1 MDLLELEKRAE
12 AIRAEAEASGLDED
26 MSFSTTY
33 DRYLKQLKILKAL
46 GEKIDEII
54 ETDDILLQREYIKGQ
69 ENTIVHP
76 AIREY
81 NNTAAGA
88 NRTLQTLRKILA
100 ERKAEGASKDPLMS
114 IINGGGAVG

>member
-1 MDLLELEKRAE
+1 MDIAELERRAE
-12 AIRAEAEASGLDED
+12 DIRDQAEASGLDED

-33 DRYLKQLKILKAL
+33 DRYIKQLKILKAL
-46 GEKIDEII
+46 GEVIDDITENGS
-54 ETDDILLQREYIKGQ
+54 ILLQREYIKGQ

-88 NRTLQTLRKILA
+88 NRTLATLLKILR
-100 ERKAEGASKDPLMS
+100 ERKEEGAKKDPLMEL
-114 IINGGGAVG
+114 INGGGK

>member
-1 MDLLELEKRAE
+1 MDILELEKRAE
-12 AIRAEAEASGLDED
+12 SIRREAEASGLDDD

-33 DRYLKQLKILKAL
+33 DRYIKQLKILKAL
-46 GEKIDEII
+46 GEVIDDIVENGN
-54 ETDDILLQREYIKGQ
+54 ILLQREYIKGQ

-88 NRTLQTLRKILA
+88 NRTLATLLKIMR
-100 ERKAEGASKDPLMS
+100 ERKADGAKKDPLMELM
-114 IINGGGAVG
+114 NGGGIGD

>member
-1 MDLLELEKRAE
+1 MDIAELEKRAE
-12 AIRAEAEASGLDED
+12 IIKAQAEESGLDDD

-33 DRYLKQLKILKAL
+33 DRYVKQLKILKAL
-46 GEKIDEII
+46 GEVIDEIT
-54 ETDDILLQREYIKGQ
+54 ESGNILLQREYIKGQ

-88 NRTLQTLRKILA
+88 NRTLSTLCRLMRDRK
-100 ERKAEGASKDPLMS
+100 EQGAKRDPLLE
-114 IINGGGAVG
+114 ILGGGSN

>member
-1 MDLLELEKRAE
+1 MDILELEKRAE
-12 AIRAEAEASGLDED
+12 RIRAEAEASGLDSD

-33 DRYLKQLKILKAL
+33 DRYIKQLKILKAL
-46 GEKIDEII
+46 GEVIDTIVE
-54 ETDDILLQREYIKGQ
+54 DGNVLLQREYIKGQ

-88 NRTLQTLRKILA
+88 NRTLTTLVKIMR
-100 ERKAEGASKDPLMS
+100 ERKDLEVSKDPLLAIM
-114 IINGGGAVG
+114 NGGGK

>member
-12 AIRAEAEASGLDED
+12 SIRLEAEESGLDED

-46 GEKIDEII
+46 GEKVDEII
-54 ETDDILLQREYIKGQ
+54 DEDDILLQREYIKGQ

-88 NRTLQTLRKILA
+88 NRTLQTLRKIMH
-100 ERKAEGASKDPLMS
+100 ERKESGADKDPLLS
-114 IINGGGAVG
+114 IINGGVASD

>member
-12 AIRAEAEASGLDED
+12 SIRLEAEASGLDED

-46 GEKIDEII
+46 GEKVDEII
-54 ETDDILLQREYIKGQ
+54 DEDDILLQREYIKGQ

-88 NRTLQTLRKILA
+88 NRTLQTLRKIMH
-100 ERKAEGASKDPLMS
+100 ERKESGAAKDPLLS
-114 IINGGGAVG
+114 IINGGGNID

>member
-12 AIRAEAEASGLDED
+12 NIRLEAEASGLDED

-54 ETDDILLQREYIKGQ
+54 DEDDILLQREYIKGQ

-88 NRTLQTLRKILA
+88 NRTLQTLRKIMH
-100 ERKAEGASKDPLMS
+100 ERKESGADKDPLLS
-114 IINGGGAVG
+114 IINGGGNID

>member
-12 AIRAEAEASGLDED
+12 SIRLEAEASGLDED

-54 ETDDILLQREYIKGQ
+54 DEDDILLQREYIKGQ

-88 NRTLQTLRKILA
+88 NRTLQTLRKIMH
-100 ERKAEGASKDPLMS
+100 ERKESGEAKDPLLS
-114 IINGGGAVG
+114 IINGGGNID

>member
-12 AIRAEAEASGLDED
+12 SIRTEAEASGLDED

-46 GEKIDEII
+46 GEKIDTII
-54 ETDDILLQREYIKGQ
+54 EEDDILLQREYIKGQ

-88 NRTLQTLRKILA
+88 NRTLQTLRKIMA
-100 ERKAEGASKDPLMS
+100 ERKAEGAAKDPLLS
-114 IINGGGAVG
+114 IINGGGASG

>member
-1 MDLLELEKRAE
+1 MDILELEKRAE
-12 AIRAEAEASGLDED
+12 SIRVEAEASGLDED

-33 DRYLKQLKILKAL
+33 DRYIKQLKILKAL
-46 GEKIDEII
+46 GEVIDNIVECG
-54 ETDDILLQREYIKGQ
+54 DILLQREYIKGQ

-88 NRTLQTLRKILA
+88 NRTLSTLLKIMR
-100 ERKAEGASKDPLMS
+100 ERKEKGASKDPLLE
-114 IINGGGAVG
+114 IINGGGNSD

>member
-12 AIRAEAEASGLDED
+12 SIRLEAEASGLDED

-54 ETDDILLQREYIKGQ
+54 DEDEILLQREYIKGQ

-88 NRTLQTLRKILA
+88 NRTLQTLRKIMH
-100 ERKAEGASKDPLMS
+100 ERKESGEAKDPLLS
-114 IINGGGAVG
+114 IINGGGNID

>member
-12 AIRAEAEASGLDED
+12 SIRLEAEASGLDED

-46 GEKIDEII
+46 GEKVDGIIDE
-54 ETDDILLQREYIKGQ
+54 DGILIQREYIKGQ

-88 NRTLQTLRKILA
+88 NRTLQTLRKIMQ
-100 ERKAEGASKDPLMS
+100 ERKESGAVKDPLLELL
-114 IINGGGAVG
+114 NGGGAE

>member
-12 AIRAEAEASGLDED
+12 SIRREAEASGLDED

-46 GEKIDEII
+46 GEKIDDII
-54 ETDDILLQREYIKGQ
+54 ATDDILLQREYIKGQ

-88 NRTLQTLRKILA
+88 NRTLQTLRKIMK
-100 ERKAEGASKDPLMS
+100 ERKETGASKDPLLK
-114 IINGGGAVG
+114 IINGGGASD

>member
-12 AIRAEAEASGLDED
+12 SIRLEAEASGLDED

-46 GEKIDEII
+46 GEKVDEII
-54 ETDDILLQREYIKGQ
+54 DEDDILLQREYIKGQ

-88 NRTLQTLRKILA
+88 NRTLQTLRKIMH
-100 ERKAEGASKDPLMS
+100 ERKESGAAKDPLLE
-114 IINGGGAVG
+114 IINGGGNIG

>member
-12 AIRAEAEASGLDED
+12 TIRSEAEASGLDGD

-33 DRYLKQLKILKAL
+33 DRYIKQLKILKAL
-46 GEKIDEII
+46 GEVIDNIVE
-54 ETDDILLQREYIKGQ
+54 DNGILLQREYIKGQ

-88 NRTLQTLRKILA
+88 NRTLTTLLKIMR
-100 ERKAEGASKDPLMS
+100 ERKENNKTVDPLIALM
-114 IINGGGAVG
+114 NGGGAIE

>member
-1 MDLLELEKRAE
+1 MDLIELEKRADS
-12 AIRAEAEASGLDED
+12 IRREAEASGLDDD

-46 GEKIDEII
+46 GEKIDQII
-54 ETDDILLQREYIKGQ
+54 EEDNILLQREYIKGQ

-81 NNTAAGA
+81 NNTVAGA
-88 NRTLQTLRKILA
+88 NKTLGSLRKIIL
-100 ERKAEGASKDPLMS
+100 ERKKKGATSDPLVDLL
-114 IINGGGAVG
+114 NGGDDIE

>member
-12 AIRAEAEASGLDED
+12 SIRQEAEASGLDED

-88 NRTLQTLRKILA
+88 NRTIQTLRKIMA
-100 ERKAEGASKDPLMS
+100 ERKAKGAAKDPLLE
-114 IINGGGAVG
+114 ILNGGGAGD

>member
-1 MDLLELEKRAE
+1 MDITELERKAE
-12 AIRAEAEASGLDED
+12 SIRAEAESSGLDED

-33 DRYLKQLKILKAL
+33 DRYIKQLKILKAL
-46 GEKIDEII
+46 GEVIDDI
-54 ETDDILLQREYIKGQ
+54 TDNGGILLQREYIKGQ

-88 NRTLQTLRKILA
+88 NRTLTTLLKIMR
-100 ERKAEGASKDPLMS
+100 ERKESGANKDPLLS
-114 IINGGGAVG
+114 IMNGGGV